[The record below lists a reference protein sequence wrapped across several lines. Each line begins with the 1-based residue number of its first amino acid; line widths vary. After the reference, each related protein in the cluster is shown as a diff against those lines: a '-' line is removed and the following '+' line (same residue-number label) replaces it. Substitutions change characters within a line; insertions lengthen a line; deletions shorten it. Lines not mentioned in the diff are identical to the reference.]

1 LREEIISAIEKH
13 KVIVIVRGA
22 SLEQAV
28 LVAKAVYDGG
38 IRLIEVTFNQKDQS
52 TFLDTVKAIKGIK
65 ENFPDMFVGAG
76 TVLNKKQVDL
86 AISGGATF
94 IVSPDTDEKVIKY
107 TIKKGLV
114 SLPGAFTASEAK
126 KAHDAG
132 ADFIKLFQCSDENYL
147 KAIKAPLSHL
157 KFLAVGGVNVDN
169 AVGYIKAGAVGV
181 GLGSSLINKKCL
193 EEGDY
198 QKITDTAKLLVDR
211 IKNEFCKGE

>member
-211 IKNEFCKGE
+211 IKNEF